1 MDTKTFYETIG
12 SDGDKVLARFMGKE
26 AMVVRFLK
34 KFLDDR
40 NFEEGKQAIEEKD
53 YKKLETAAHTLK
65 GICGNLGLERLYG
78 LSADVVAEV
87 RAGKGEEA
95 EKKYGELEEEYK
107 KITAL
112 ISQM

>member
-1 MDTKTFYETIG
+1 MDTKTFYEIIG

-65 GICGNLGLERLYG
+65 GRGESRKGRRSGEK
-78 LSADVVAEV
+78 V
-87 RAGKGEEA
+87 RGAGRRV
-95 EKKYGELEEEYK
+95 
-107 KITAL
+107 
-112 ISQM
+112 

>member
-1 MDTKTFYETIG
+1 M
-12 SDGDKVLARFMGKE
+12 
-26 AMVVRFLK
+26 
-34 KFLDDR
+34 
-40 NFEEGKQAIEEKD
+40 
-53 YKKLETAAHTLK
+53 
-65 GICGNLGLERLYG
+65 
-78 LSADVVAEV
+78 